1 MGGVGPQMRELLAS
15 SPVAVQLALVPAV
28 GMVVGLLYC
37 LLSKMTLGRPH
48 RLVITLS
55 TGAAGA
61 VVGALLLRN
70 YFVAG
75 VVAVVAVWAFRKFV
89 PAATNRSRLP
99 NKTMEPTR

>member
-1 MGGVGPQMRELLAS
+1 MRELLS
-15 SPVAVQLALVPAV
+15 SSSAVVQLALVPAV
-28 GMVVGLLYC
+28 GVIAGLLYC
-37 LLSKMTLGRPH
+37 LLSKATLGRPH

-70 YFVAG
+70 YIAAA
-75 VVAVVAVWAFRKFV
+75 VVAVVAVWAVRKFV
-89 PAATNRSRLP
+89 PAATNRPHLP